1 MLFGEVIMFTTM
13 VLLYMLAFCRV
24 VIGLVFV
31 MSSVSKVLNH
41 TQFRQ
46 AVSNFHILPGRLS
59 GVAAVLFLCGEF
71 AVVVSV
77 VIGGTFLLPGFYL
90 AIFLLLLFCFALI
103 SVLHRHIR
111 TSCNCFG
118 SKNNSVSAT
127 DVLRNIGLI
136 TCACIGCGILV
147 ASHQVRGHLSLV
159 EWGLLGLAATLF
171 VTLWLHLREI
181 VQVFQQ
187 S

>member
-1 MLFGEVIMFTTM
+1 MLTTM
-13 VLLYMLAFCRV
+13 MSMYMLAFCRV

-31 MSSVSKVLNH
+31 VSSGSKVLH
-41 TQFRQ
+41 ISRFRQ
-46 AVSNFHILPGRLS
+46 AIRNFHILPGRLS
-59 GVAAVLFLCGEF
+59 GVAAMLFLCGEF
-71 AVVVSV
+71 AVVVFV
-77 VIGGTFLLPGFYL
+77 LIGGAFLLLGFSL
-90 AIFLLLLFCFALI
+90 AISLLLLFSFALI

-118 SKNNSVSAT
+118 SKNNSVSTT

-136 TCACIGCGILV
+136 TCACLGCGILV

-171 VTLWLHLREI
+171 VALWLHLREI

-187 S
+187 N